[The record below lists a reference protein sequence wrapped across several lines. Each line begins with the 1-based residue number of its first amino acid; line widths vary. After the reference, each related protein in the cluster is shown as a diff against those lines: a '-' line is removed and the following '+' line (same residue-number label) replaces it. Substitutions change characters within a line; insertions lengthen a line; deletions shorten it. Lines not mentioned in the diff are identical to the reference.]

1 MPQFYQTGLIL
12 NLLDFLL
19 EAILP
24 LHIPKMLGVGNVVN
38 YVITG
43 PPAALQAADVHMR
56 DPETKYVLIV
66 HVFTE
71 VSSPLPPGAGVGA
84 WWGS

>member
-19 EAILP
+19 ESILP
-24 LHIPKMLGVGNVVN
+24 LHIPKMLGVGNVVK

-43 PPAALQAADVHMR
+43 PPPALQAADVHGVAMR
-56 DPETKYVLIV
+56 DPETKYAL
-66 HVFTE
+66 
-71 VSSPLPPGAGVGA
+71 
-84 WWGS
+84 

>member
-24 LHIPKMLGVGNVVN
+24 LHIPKMLGVGNVGK
-38 YVITG
+38 YVVTG
-43 PPAALQAADVHMR
+43 PPR
-56 DPETKYVLIV
+56 
-66 HVFTE
+66 
-71 VSSPLPPGAGVGA
+71 
-84 WWGS
+84 